1 MEENSFEN
9 GTELAELFNRSEL
22 ARIRNGSLPSLKAAR
37 KALLKNA
44 SLAARAS
51 RKAMRLEASH
61 AKVAGSPPSDGAVA
75 GSPPSDGAVA
85 GSPPSRA
92 ADEDEAADGRA
103 KVATFA
109 ASWWQP
115 GGADAATDPATD
127 TASDPAAD
135 PATAPTE
142 VAPGALQPAG
152 DAAAGAISPGD
163 AAGGAISPGD
173 AAGDAI
179 SPGAAVVSPREI
191 ALAAPA
197 EAAKWEKAKA
207 AARAEAAKEE
217 AAMSAAAKA
226 AKAEPALCED
236 WCVAQPALI
245 LAS

>member
-22 ARIRNGSLPSLKAAR
+22 ARIRNPYPNGSRPSLKAAR

-44 SLAARAS
+44 SLAARL
-51 RKAMRLEASH
+51 RKAMRLEAAH
-61 AKVAGSPPSDGAVA
+61 AKADGSPSEGAVA
-75 GSPPSDGAVA
+75 ASPPPTPRWLAPRPPTA
-85 GSPPSRA
+85 RWLAPSRA
-92 ADEDEAADGRA
+92 ADEDEAADGRT

-115 GGADAATDPATD
+115 GGADAAADPATG
-127 TASDPAAD
+127 PATG

-142 VAPGALQPAG
+142 VAPGALQPA
-152 DAAAGAISPGD
+152 
-163 AAGGAISPGD
+163 GD

-197 EAAKWEKAKA
+197 EAARWEKAKA

-217 AAMSAAAKA
+217 AAMSAATKA
-226 AKAEPALCED
+226 AEAEGATAEPACARSGA
-236 WCVAQPALI
+236 CAQPALI
-245 LAS
+245 LASP